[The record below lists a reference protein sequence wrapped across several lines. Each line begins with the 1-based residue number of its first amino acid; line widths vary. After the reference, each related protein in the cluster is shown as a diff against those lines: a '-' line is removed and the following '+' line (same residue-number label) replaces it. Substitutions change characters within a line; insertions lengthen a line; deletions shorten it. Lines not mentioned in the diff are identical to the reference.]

1 MLDFRRFEV
10 ISFDCYGTLINW
22 ERGILD
28 ALHKTR
34 SDANR
39 TISDGDL
46 LEAYAIL
53 EQRLETGH
61 YTPYREVLRGVMRE
75 LVLQLEVPP
84 ARVDLNALSDSLPK
98 WPAFPD
104 TVEALN
110 RLKKH
115 CKLAII
121 SNTDRD
127 LFAETA
133 QTLEV
138 PFDWVITAED
148 VGSYKPSHKNFE
160 HALATM
166 GIPKE
171 RVLHAAQSR
180 FHDIAPAHTLGIA
193 NVWVNRRHG
202 VDGEG
207 ATAPSLAVPDF
218 EVPDLKTLADVVE
231 GQA

>member
-1 MLDFRRFEV
+1 MLDFRRFDV
-10 ISFDCYGTLINW
+10 VSFDCYGTLINW

-28 ALHKTR
+28 ALRATR
-34 SDANR
+34 ENANR
-39 TISDGDL
+39 TLSDREV
-46 LEAYAIL
+46 LEAYAML

-61 YTPYREVLRGVMRE
+61 YMPYRLVLRGVMRE
-75 LVLQLEVPP
+75 LVQLLEVPAP
-84 ARVDLNALSDSLPK
+84 RADFDALADSLPR
-98 WPAFPD
+98 WRAFPD
-104 TVEALN
+104 TVASLY

-121 SNTDRD
+121 SNTDREF
-127 LFAETA
+127 FADTA
-133 QTLEV
+133 RTLDV
-138 PFDWVITAED
+138 RFDWVITAED

-180 FHDIAPAHTLGIA
+180 FHDIAPAHALGIA
-193 NVWVNRRHG
+193 NVWVNRRTG

-207 ATAPSLAVPDF
+207 ATMPSLAVPDF
-218 EVPDLKTLADVVE
+218 EVPDLKTLADLVE
-231 GQA
+231 ARA